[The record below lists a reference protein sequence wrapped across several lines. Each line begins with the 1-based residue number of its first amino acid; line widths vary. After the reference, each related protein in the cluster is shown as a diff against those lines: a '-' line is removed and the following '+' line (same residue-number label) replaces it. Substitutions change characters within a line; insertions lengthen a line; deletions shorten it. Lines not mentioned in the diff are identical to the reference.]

1 MGIKLDWEIENERE
15 RVPNMGEDPEFAR
28 QRRRARLR
36 ALGIVALFLGLIG
49 LVVGLVVLR
58 LRQSDAQIEQLLR
71 DTVAAEVTALRIGN
85 RDDFLAL
92 QRSATNDWIL
102 RQSAEFDRYEMLK
115 QNEGIVLT
123 GRVIDATVD
132 GYNGRVV
139 VEELVSGIPFARV
152 WFYWRYDDGWR
163 HVPPD
168 YLFWGA
174 SETLATTRLDLRYRE
189 LDDMMAAVVSTEI
202 TAWLE
207 TACAAFNCGDRRL
220 TIDIVPDPE
229 LLLGWAPGDAW
240 VLTLPSPLTSLARLD
255 QPFDPAQRE
264 QAANLLAE
272 RIVAEALATE
282 PLYPSDAYYFRQA
295 AISWL
300 VGRFLQRETNSFLME
315 SLAQVG
321 GLDAVGTLISS
332 MPANGDVRLVAQ
344 AAGVADVAQAAL
356 DWRDY
361 LTWRLRLE
369 DDFIAARDSTNFFS
383 LYDTTSDPLRVLA
396 QGRFDAGQGAGQV
409 VVSVAQG
416 LDTSSTPILRTL
428 AQNAAGDQAEVVFR
442 LVDGIWKRAN

>member
-1 MGIKLDWEIENERE
+1 MSIKLDWEIENERE
-15 RVPNMGEDPEFAR
+15 RVPHSGEDPEFAR

-36 ALGIVALFLGLIG
+36 ALGVVALFLGAIG
-49 LVVGLVVLR
+49 LVIGLVVLR
-58 LRQSDAQIEQLLR
+58 LRQADAQIEQLLR

-92 QRSATNDWIL
+92 QRSATSDWIM
-102 RQSAEFDRYEMLK
+102 RQSAEFDRYETLK
-115 QNEGIVLT
+115 QNQGIVLT

-139 VEELVSGIPFARV
+139 IEEIISGIPFARV
-152 WFYWRYDDGWR
+152 WFYWRYEDGWR

-174 SETLATTRLDLRYRE
+174 AETLSTEYLDVRYRE
-189 LDDMMAAVVSTEI
+189 LDEPMAAAVSAEI
-202 TAWLE
+202 AAWLE
-207 TACAAFNCGDRRL
+207 TACAAFDCGDRRV
-220 TIDIVPDPE
+220 TIDIVPDPD
-229 LLLGWAPGDAW
+229 LTLRWDPGAAW
-240 VLTLPSPLTSLARLD
+240 HMSLPSPLTALARLD

-272 RIVAEALATE
+272 RFVTEGLSSE

-300 VGRFLQRETNSFLME
+300 VGRFLQRQTNAFLME
-315 SLAQVG
+315 SLAQVAG
-321 GLDAVGTLISS
+321 INAIGTLIGS

-344 AAGVADVAQAAL
+344 VAGTPDVAQAAL

-369 DDFIAARDSTNFFS
+369 DDFIAARDSANFFS
-383 LYDTTSDPLRVLA
+383 LYDHTNEALRVLA
-396 QGRFDAGQGAGQV
+396 QGRFDIGQPGGQV

-416 LDTSSTPILRTL
+416 LDSSGAPILRTL
-428 AQNAAGDQAEVVFR
+428 AQNAAGEQTEIVFR
-442 LVDGIWKRAN
+442 LIEGLWKRAN